1 MNIRKLIDQFLD
13 LLYPR
18 RCPQC
23 DRILPK
29 GQRICE
35 SCYQEIRFEHDPRCM
50 KCGRSLKGG
59 AYGTEQVLCADCE
72 AHPHIYDH
80 GYPLAEYHSVAHA
93 LFRMKYAG
101 RRQNAEFFG
110 DEIVRRLGRELL
122 SLRADMLVPVPLHP
136 ARRRKR
142 GYNQAADVARVI
154 SRRLNIPVRE
164 DLIERVKNT
173 APMKQSDE
181 RQKRRN
187 NLKNAFQLKGNDVK
201 CKRIII
207 VDDIYTSGSTIDAV
221 AEEFRKAGASGIFF
235 VTVAAG
241 HLGTAMR

>member
-1 MNIRKLIDQFLD
+1 MNYRRVIDPILD

-23 DRILPK
+23 DRVLPK

-35 SCYQEIRFEHDPRCM
+35 ACYREIRFEHDPRCM
-50 KCGRSLKGG
+50 KCGRSLSGG
-59 AYGTEQVLCADCE
+59 VYGTERELCADCE
-72 AHPHIYDH
+72 AHPHLYDH
-80 GYPLAEYHSVAHA
+80 GYPLAEYHSVAQA
-93 LFRMKYAG
+93 IYRMKYAG

-110 DEIVRRLGRELL
+110 DEIVRRMGRELL
-122 SLRADMLVPVPLHP
+122 TLHADALVPVPLYR
-136 ARRRKR
+136 ARMRRR
-142 GYNQAADVARVI
+142 GYNQAADVARAI
-154 SRRLNIPVRE
+154 SKRLNIPVRE
-164 DLIERVKNT
+164 DLILRVKNT

-187 NLKNAFQLKGNDVK
+187 NLKNAFQLQGNDVK
-201 CKRIII
+201 CMRIII

-221 AEEFRKAGASGIFF
+221 AEEFRGAGASGIFF

-241 HLGTAMR
+241 HL